1 MDYRDVNT
9 VTKSIKYPLPN
20 IEDIVHSLG
29 GKAKVFTKL
38 DLAKGFWQIP
48 VSERAKKYL
57 AFATRKGTW
66 TFSMMPFGH
75 KNAPGLF

>member
-29 GKAKVFTKL
+29 GKAKVFSKL
-38 DLAKGFWQIP
+38 DLAKGFW
-48 VSERAKKYL
+48 
-57 AFATRKGTW
+57 
-66 TFSMMPFGH
+66 
-75 KNAPGLF
+75 